1 MLYRLYL
8 LAVCIRDEN
17 YGERSWKSS
26 GFIHPC
32 TNVLYFGFC
41 RQFISMIKIYMYMY
55 KVTPPAKAQATHQY
69 YSQKKIKKNRKES
82 LSSQSDITQ
91 ESTLISHPRA
101 FSWLLKCVS
110 IFGHNFHII
119 RKWYFMRICLCRL
132 ISNYESVCVQFEH
145 TNKKTT
151 YNIHIYVC
159 KNSCLARR
167 PIYNQHTKTDIKK
180 SLDIK
185 LY

>member
-8 LAVCIRDEN
+8 LAVCTRDEN

-41 RQFISMIKIYMYMY
+41 RHFISMIKIYNINICINVCT
-55 KVTPPAKAQATHQY
+55 KSPLQQKHKPPISITA
-69 YSQKKIKKNRKES
+69 KNRKES

-119 RKWYFMRICLCRL
+119 RNDILWEYVYVVWYPTMKACAYNLNIQ
-132 ISNYESVCVQFEH
+132 ISILH
-145 TNKKTT
+145 T
-151 YNIHIYVC
+151 IY
-159 KNSCLARR
+159 
-167 PIYNQHTKTDIKK
+167 IYMFIRTVVSPDDLSIINTPKHT
-180 SLDIK
+180 
-185 LY
+185 